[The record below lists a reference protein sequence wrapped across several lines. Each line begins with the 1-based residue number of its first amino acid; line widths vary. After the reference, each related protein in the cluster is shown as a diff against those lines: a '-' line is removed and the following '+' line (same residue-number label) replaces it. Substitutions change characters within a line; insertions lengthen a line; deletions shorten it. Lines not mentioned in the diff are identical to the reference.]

1 VPRRARRRR
10 ASVGRI
16 ALGCFTGVVFA
27 FLMLPLLVVFPI
39 SVSSASYLQFP
50 PPGFSWQ
57 WYQRYLDDPSWIDAT
72 IRSFKAAGLCTVLA
86 MGLGVP
92 LSFALVRSRLRGMR
106 IADRLVAAP
115 IIVPTIVVS
124 IAIYSLFAQLRLI
137 GAWYGIA
144 VAHTILAL
152 PFVVILVSAGLRTF
166 DEAQEQAAMGLG
178 ASWPVAVWRVTLP
191 QLRPSLVSAAFLAFV
206 TSFDE
211 LVVAM
216 FLSGASMTL
225 PKKMFDNILMEIDPT
240 IAAVSVLQILLVCLC
255 LGLAALFGKGVVPG
269 GAAERR

>member
-1 VPRRARRRR
+1 MPRVRPRRSA
-10 ASVGRI
+10 GRI
-16 ALGCFTGVVFA
+16 GLTVIAGLVFT

-57 WYQRYLDDPSWIDAT
+57 WYQRYLEDPVWIEAT
-72 IRSFKAAGLCTVLA
+72 IRSFKVAVLCTLLS

-92 LSFALVRSRLRGMR
+92 LSFALVRSRLRAMR

-115 IIVPTIVVS
+115 IIVPNIVIS
-124 IAIYSLFAQLRLI
+124 IAIYSLFARMQLI
-137 GAWYGIA
+137 GEWYGIA

-178 ASWPVAVWRVTLP
+178 ASWPVAVWRITLP
-191 QLRPSLVSAAFLAFV
+191 QLRPSLISAAFIAFV

-211 LVVAM
+211 LVIAM

-225 PKKMFDNILMEIDPT
+225 PKKMFDNIMLEIDPT
-240 IAAVSVLQILLVCLC
+240 IAAVSVLQILLATFC
-255 LGLAALFGKGVVPG
+255 LGLVTLFGRGAVPG
-269 GAAERR
+269 AGRS

>member
-1 VPRRARRRR
+1 MPVRGARRRR
-10 ASVGRI
+10 RRSRGRA
-16 ALGCFTGVVFA
+16 ALTVFTALVFT

-39 SVSSASYLQFP
+39 SVSSAPYLQFP

-57 WYQRYLDDPSWIDAT
+57 WYERFLDDPLWIEAA
-72 IRSFKAAGLCTVLA
+72 IRSFKVALLCTALS

-92 LSFALVRSRLRGMR
+92 LSFALVRSRMRGIR
-106 IADRLVAAP
+106 VVDKLVAAP
-115 IIVPTIVVS
+115 IIVPTIIIS

-137 GAWYGIA
+137 GEWYGIA
-144 VAHTILAL
+144 IAHTILAL

-178 ASWPVAVWRVTLP
+178 ASWGVAVWRITLP

-206 TSFDE
+206 SSFDE
-211 LVVAM
+211 LVIAM

-225 PKKMFDNILMEIDPT
+225 PKKMFDNILLEIDPT
-240 IAAVSVLQILLVCLC
+240 IAAVSVLQILLACIC
-255 LGLAALFGKGVVPG
+255 LGLATIFGRGALPTSVT
-269 GAAERR
+269 R

>member
-1 VPRRARRRR
+1 MPRARRQR
-10 ASVGRI
+10 SGGRI
-16 ALGCFTGVVFA
+16 ALAIVTGAVFV

-57 WYQRYLDDPSWIDAT
+57 WYQRFLDDPLWIEAT
-72 IRSFKAAGLCTVLA
+72 IRSFKVAILCTMLSMA
-86 MGLGVP
+86 LGVP
-92 LSFALVRSRLRGMR
+92 LSFALVRSRLGAMR

-115 IIVPTIVVS
+115 IIVPTIIIS

-137 GAWYGIA
+137 GEWYGIA
-144 VAHTILAL
+144 IAHTILAL

-178 ASWPVAVWRVTLP
+178 ASWGVAVWRITLP
-191 QLRPSLVSAAFLAFV
+191 QLRPSLVSAGFLAFV

-211 LVVAM
+211 LVIAM

-225 PKKMFDNILMEIDPT
+225 PKKMFDNILLEIDPT
-240 IAAVSVLQILLVCLC
+240 IAAVSVLQILLACVC
-255 LGLAALFGKGVVPG
+255 LGLATIFGRGALPG
-269 GAAERR
+269 SDTR